1 MNIQNQT
8 KKELIRQLQEL
19 LKENKS
25 LRLLVET
32 HSDKLIIANTEIE
45 FQDKEKDEYETTLGI
60 ANLQIRFQDEEKEK
74 RAAELGI
81 ANKELRFQN
90 KEKQKR
96 ADELI
101 IANRELLF
109 QNKEKQKRADE
120 LIIANR
126 ELLFQ
131 NKEKQKRADE
141 LIIAKDHAEE
151 SDKLKSAFLANM
163 SHEIR
168 TPMNGILGFADL
180 LKEPGLTGDEQ
191 QKYITIIKKS
201 GLRMLN
207 IINDIINISKIE
219 SGLMEVNIQQANIN
233 KQIEFI
239 YTFFKPQV
247 EAKGIHFKIKKGLTN
262 KEAFIKTDSEKL
274 YSILTNLVKNAIKY
288 TNKGTIELGYILKRE
303 KDSKELEFQIKDTGI
318 GIPKDRQ
325 KAIFKRFIQADIA
338 NKKAHQ
344 GAGLGL
350 SISRAYAE
358 MLGGKIWM
366 ESQEGK
372 GSIFYFTLPYR
383 TKFKDKLVDN
393 NEDWFEDSGVT
404 VEPEASKLKVLI
416 ADDDEISRILMSTIV
431 KNHSAV
437 ILKAVTG
444 KEAVD
449 ICRDNP
455 DIDLIL
461 MDIQMP
467 DLNGYEA
474 SRQIRKFN
482 KDVIIIAQT
491 GFALNGDN
499 EKVIKAGCND
509 YISKPFN
516 KVKLLA
522 VIKKYFK

>member
-1 MNIQNQT
+1 
-8 KKELIRQLQEL
+8 
-19 LKENKS
+19 
-25 LRLLVET
+25 
-32 HSDKLIIANTEIE
+32 
-45 FQDKEKDEYETTLGI
+45 
-60 ANLQIRFQDEEKEK
+60 
-74 RAAELGI
+74 
-81 ANKELRFQN
+81 
-90 KEKQKR
+90 
-96 ADELI
+96 
-101 IANRELLF
+101 
-109 QNKEKQKRADE
+109 
-120 LIIANR
+120 
-126 ELLFQ
+126 
-131 NKEKQKRADE
+131 
-141 LIIAKDHAEE
+141 
-151 SDKLKSAFLANM
+151 
-163 SHEIR
+163 
-168 TPMNGILGFADL
+168 
-180 LKEPGLTGDEQ
+180 
-191 QKYITIIKKS
+191 
-201 GLRMLN
+201 
-207 IINDIINISKIE
+207 
-219 SGLMEVNIQQANIN
+219 MEVNIQPANIN

-247 EAKGIHFKIKKGLTN
+247 EAKGIHFKINKSLTN

-288 TNKGTIELGYILKRE
+288 TEKGTIELGYILKRE
-303 KDSKELEFQIKDTGI
+303 KDSKELEFYIKDRGI

-325 KAIFKRFIQADIA
+325 KAIFKRFIQADISD
-338 NKKAHQ
+338 KKAYQ

-350 SISRAYAE
+350 SISRAYVE

-366 ESQEGK
+366 ESEEGK

-383 TKFKDKLVDN
+383 TPFEDKLVDS

-444 KEAVD
+444 KEAID

-467 DLNGYEA
+467 DLSGYEA

-491 GFALNGDN
+491 GFALNGDR